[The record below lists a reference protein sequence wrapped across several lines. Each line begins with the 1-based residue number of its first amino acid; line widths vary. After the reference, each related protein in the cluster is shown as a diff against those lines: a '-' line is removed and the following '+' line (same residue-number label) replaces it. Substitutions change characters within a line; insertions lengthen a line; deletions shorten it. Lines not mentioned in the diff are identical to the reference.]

1 MHFLSKHFKK
11 GVGSLFRL
19 DGINEQTQLNF
30 FPLEWCADSTQ
41 AMIKESVM
49 VMTV

>member
-1 MHFLSKHFKK
+1 MHFLSKHLKK
-11 GVGSLFRL
+11 DVGSRYCL

-30 FPLEWCADSTQ
+30 FPLKWCADSIQ
-41 AMIKESVM
+41 DMIKESVM